1 MLNIMIKQPHGMGNY
16 GKQRFKESMMRLSE
30 QFSDKEIHMYNV
42 LGYTRTNE
50 QKQTK

>member
-1 MLNIMIKQPHGMGNY
+1 MLDTMIKQPHGMGDY
-16 GKQRFKESMMRLSE
+16 GKQRFKESMNKLSE

-42 LGYTRTNE
+42 LGYTSTNE